1 MNEIKFLPNL
11 KIGSLELGRFQALV
25 NNNLRNFVEPMF
37 AQVGLLLPKDFA
49 DAMPNDWLVTA
60 AGLQSIQINTGKAV
74 ILDENGQLDA
84 VMLSTPVVIGTPVVD
99 GTYKVLLRQFYTN
112 LEQGTVSL
120 ANNSQTV
127 IGTGTLFTQ
136 RFSLNR
142 RIIINSVAFTVTS
155 VTDDTHLTISALYTG
170 ASITSAYFAV
180 GGWFSSYP
188 VGIESNYIYQNYG
201 LSIIIST
208 IQGAYDLYLAD
219 VVISTGVIASITD
232 KRSTNLCKIYSET
245 TKLDSTNI
253 RTRKIT
259 LYRPQLLNA
268 GTVNAN
274 ITPPQ
279 AAQILANDSHVGT
292 MDPKLVLTFYKGT
305 DDKLLTVSFN
315 SWYTD
320 TGLPIS
326 TPDQSKWE
334 VCIGLYGFAD
344 GAAVNLVQTQVTYN
358 ISALSAGYYELSFK
372 LRKISTAFNLSIKI
386 NEIYLTGNKSLVVEG
401 G

>member
-1 MNEIKFLPNL
+1 MKEIKFLSNL
-11 KIGSLELGRFQALV
+11 KIGSLELGRFQTLV

-49 DAMPNDWLVTA
+49 GAMPNDWLVTA

-74 ILDENGQLDA
+74 ILDENGELDA
-84 VMLSTPVVIGTPVVD
+84 VTLESAAVVSTPDVD
-99 GTYKVLLRQFYTN
+99 GTYKVLLRQFYTTI
-112 LEQGTVSL
+112 EQGTVSL
-120 ANNSQTV
+120 ANGSQTV
-127 IGTGTLFTQ
+127 IGTNTLFTQ
-136 RFSLNR
+136 LFALNR
-142 RIIINSVAFTVTS
+142 RIIIDSTAYVVTA

-170 ASITSAYFAV
+170 ASITSANFAV

-201 LSIIIST
+201 LSIIISAT
-208 IQGAYDLYLAD
+208 QGANDLYLAD
-219 VVISTGVIASITD
+219 VVISTGVIETITD

-274 ITPPQ
+274 ITQPQ
-279 AAQILANDSHVGT
+279 AAQILANDSHIGT
-292 MDPKLVLTFYKGT
+292 MDPKLTLTFYKEA
-305 DDKLLTVSFN
+305 DDKLITVSFS

-326 TPDQSKWE
+326 VPDQSKWE
-334 VCIGLYGFAD
+334 VCIGLYGLAN
-344 GAAVNLVQTQVTYN
+344 GAAVNLAQTLVTYD
-358 ISALSAGYYELSFK
+358 ISALSIGYYELSFK
-372 LRKISTAFNLSIKI
+372 LSKISTAFNLSIKV
-386 NEIYLTGNKSLVVEG
+386 NEIYLTGNKFLVVEG
-401 G
+401 

>member
-1 MNEIKFLPNL
+1 MKSIKFLSNL
-11 KIGSLELGRFQALV
+11 KIGSLELGRFQTLV
-25 NNNLRNFVEPMF
+25 QSNLRNFVEPIF
-37 AQVGLLLPKDFA
+37 SQVGLLLPKDFA
-49 DAMPNDWLVTA
+49 GAMPNDWLVTS

-84 VMLSTPVVIGTPVVD
+84 VTLSTPVVIGTPVVD
-99 GTYKVLLRQFYTN
+99 GTYKVLLRQFYTT

-136 RFSLNR
+136 LFSLNR
-142 RIIINSVAFTVTS
+142 RIIINSVAYTVTS

-208 IQGAYDLYLAD
+208 TQGAYDLYLAD
-219 VVISTGVIASITD
+219 VVISTGVIAAITD

-253 RTRKIT
+253 RARKVT
-259 LYRPQLLNA
+259 LYRPQLANA

-274 ITPPQ
+274 VTPPQ
-279 AAQILANDSHVGT
+279 AAQILANDSHIGT
-292 MDPKLVLTFYKGT
+292 MDPKVAITFNKT
-305 DDKLLTVSFN
+305 ADDKLLTVSFN

-320 TGLPIS
+320 TGLPLS
-326 TPDQSKWE
+326 VPDQAKWE
-334 VCIGLYGFAD
+334 VCIGLTGLAD
-344 GAAVNLVQTQVTYN
+344 GAAVNLGQIIATYD
-358 ISALSAGYYELSFK
+358 ISGLSDGYYELSFK
-372 LRKISTAFNLSIKI
+372 LRKISTAFNLSLKI
-386 NEIYLTGNKSLVVEG
+386 NEIYLTGNKFLVVEG

>member
-1 MNEIKFLPNL
+1 MKLIKFLSNL
-11 KIGSLELGRFQALV
+11 KIGSLELGRFQTLV
-25 NNNLRNFVEPMF
+25 NNNLRNFVEPLF
-37 AQVGLLLPKDFA
+37 SQVGLLLPKDFA
-49 DAMPNDWLVTA
+49 GAMPNDWLVTA
-60 AGLQSIQINTGKAV
+60 AGLQSIQVNTGKAV
-74 ILDENGQLDA
+74 ILDENGKLDA
-84 VMLSTPVVIGTPVVD
+84 VTLSSAVVVSTPVVD

-112 LEQGTVSL
+112 IEQGTVSL
-120 ANNSQTV
+120 ANSSQTV
-127 IGTGTLFTQ
+127 IGTNTLFTQ
-136 RFSLNR
+136 LFALNR
-142 RIIINSVAFTVTS
+142 RIIINSTAYIVTAVA
-155 VTDDTHLTISALYTG
+155 DDTHLTISTMYTG
-170 ASITSAYFAV
+170 ASIISANFAV

-201 LSIIIST
+201 LSIVISAT
-208 IQGAYDLYLAD
+208 QGANDLYLAD
-219 VVISTGVIASITD
+219 VVISTGVISTITD

-279 AAQILANDSHVGT
+279 AAQILANDSHIGT
-292 MDPKLVLTFYKGT
+292 MDPKLALTFYKDS
-305 DDKLLTVSFN
+305 DDKLLTMSFN

-320 TGLPIS
+320 TGLPLS
-326 TPDQSKWE
+326 APDQAKWE
-334 VCIGLYGFAD
+334 VCIGLTGLAD
-344 GAAVNLVQTQVTYN
+344 SAAVNLVQTIVTYN

-386 NEIYLTGNKSLVVEG
+386 NEIYLTGNKLLVVEG
-401 G
+401 